1 MILAINKKKSSNRVK
16 GIVPSLKEQP
26 QLQEINIFLKKVK
39 KTPKNLEQ
47 VYVDEVV
54 PPIVSGFKKVA

>member
-26 QLQEINIFLKKVK
+26 
-39 KTPKNLEQ
+39 
-47 VYVDEVV
+47 
-54 PPIVSGFKKVA
+54 